1 MKKNTIEKSFEV
13 FWFVMTMLF
22 AILLGGACTL
32 AGLNSLAPLVGFM
45 IGFFSRKLFEEFK
58 E

>member
-1 MKKNTIEKSFEV
+1 MMAFEAL
-13 FWFVMTMLF
+13 WFVMTMIF
-22 AILLGGACTL
+22 AIILGGVCTL
-32 AGLNSLAPLVGFM
+32 SGLNSLAPLVGFM